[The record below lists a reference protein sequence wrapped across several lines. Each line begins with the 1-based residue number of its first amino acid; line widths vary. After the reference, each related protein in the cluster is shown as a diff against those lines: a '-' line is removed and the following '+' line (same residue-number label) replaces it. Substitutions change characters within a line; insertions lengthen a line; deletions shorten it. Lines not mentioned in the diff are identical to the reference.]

1 MAVLTV
7 SDANYTAAITYT
19 TSGPTLHQYHDL
31 VVGLNKSFG
40 SLVAKTN
47 ITHLL
52 VELVAGNEFK
62 CELTHFDARTFKQR
76 LFGSPGTGTD
86 VFMTFDVTDQWK
98 VSEIVSIIVV
108 RFAVIELM
116 FGSATLFAT
125 KIEIT
130 KL

>member
-7 SDANYTAAITYT
+7 SDANYTAVITYT
-19 TSGPTLHQYHDL
+19 TTSATLHQYHDL
-31 VVGLNKSFG
+31 VVGLNKTFG
-40 SLVAKTN
+40 ALVARSD

-62 CELTHFDARTFKQR
+62 YELTHFDARTFKQR

-86 VFMTFDVTDQWK
+86 VFMTYNVTDQWK
-98 VSEIVSIIVV
+98 VSEVVPISVV
-108 RFAVIELM
+108 RLAVIDLM
-116 FGSATLFAT
+116 FSRADLFAT

-130 KL
+130 KP